1 MSSSAHFPESQS
13 FQQQS
18 NEFVSWLEANPDVKV
33 NPKIILADLRSTGA
47 GRGVGKLTLY
57 PPHNFHRVERATKKP
72 QENTPLTDFP

>member
-18 NEFVSWLEANPDVKV
+18 NEFVSWLEANPDVNV
-33 NPKIILADLRSTGA
+33 NPKIFLADLRSTGA

-57 PPHNFHRVERATKKP
+57 PPHNFHRVERATKSLKKIP
-72 QENTPLTDFP
+72 P